1 MKTLFRLV
9 ALCAGIAM
17 PLAAGAQNYP
27 AKPILMVV
35 PLQAA
40 SAVDVMMRVAAQKM
54 SENLGQQIV
63 IENQAGAA
71 GLIGAERVTRAA
83 PDGYTIAGISD
94 SVLTMVP
101 HMHRK
106 IGFDPVTGFEPVGM
120 VAAITWVLIAHPSLP
135 AKNVR
140 EFVNLAKAS
149 PGKLDFSSGGLGSPQ
164 HMAMEMFSS
173 AAGIQLTHVPY
184 RGATQAALDVVGGR
198 IPVMF
203 TALSIV
209 LQHIREGK
217 VRALAVAGRQRSP
230 LLPEVP
236 TVSEA
241 GLPGFTFYTW
251 AGIYAPLGTPRPV
264 VERLNAEIAKAVS
277 DPAVREKLSGLGLE
291 PASGTPAQL
300 AEETRSGYA
309 RMGKAIRDANIKPE

>member
-17 PLAAGAQNYP
+17 ALSAGAQNYP

-120 VAAITWVLIAHPSLP
+120 VAAITGIAARKSDSVKLP
-135 AKNVR
+135 TTNRPFTKTFLTMLPR
-140 EFVNLAKAS
+140 WS
-149 PGKLDFSSGGLGSPQ
+149 WC
-164 HMAMEMFSS
+164 
-173 AAGIQLTHVPY
+173 AA
-184 RGATQAALDVVGGR
+184 
-198 IPVMF
+198 
-203 TALSIV
+203 
-209 LQHIREGK
+209 
-217 VRALAVAGRQRSP
+217 
-230 LLPEVP
+230 
-236 TVSEA
+236 
-241 GLPGFTFYTW
+241 
-251 AGIYAPLGTPRPV
+251 
-264 VERLNAEIAKAVS
+264 
-277 DPAVREKLSGLGLE
+277 
-291 PASGTPAQL
+291 
-300 AEETRSGYA
+300 
-309 RMGKAIRDANIKPE
+309 